1 MSVVIWIFVLTNDSL
16 CNTPC
21 GVSATCSKILIRYV
35 ANALLLTETLRERV
49 TLVTLDDSLTLR
61 YRFWHLPLG
70 EDSLLLRPLGVSLA
84 QPLQELRRQPVPYG
98 GRETSLL

>member
-1 MSVVIWIFVLTNDSL
+1 M
-16 CNTPC
+16 
-21 GVSATCSKILIRYV
+21 
-35 ANALLLTETLRERV
+35 
-49 TLVTLDDSLTLR
+49 TLDDSLTLR